1 MKLKIFKKK
10 IETVLFKRLC
20 EEKKYIIFSSA
31 IKSTLVSTNS
41 YNVLNYSL
49 KYSFQNFMS
58 LSLINNFLKASSFS
72 NVQDFNFFLKNLKV
86 NINLIYLLKLNNL
99 YILNINSDFEKNFNN
114 INLNIYTFVMRL
126 QKLFFY
132 WMPLLKLVI
141 KESLN
146 IKVLI

>member
-1 MKLKIFKKK
+1 
-10 IETVLFKRLC
+10 
-20 EEKKYIIFSSA
+20 
-31 IKSTLVSTNS
+31 
-41 YNVLNYSL
+41 
-49 KYSFQNFMS
+49 MS

-72 NVQDFNFFLKNLKV
+72 NIQDFNFFLKNLKV

-99 YILNINSDFEKNFNN
+99 YILNINAEFEKKFNN
-114 INLNIYTFVMRL
+114 INLNIYTFLMRL

-146 IKVLI
+146 IKLTV